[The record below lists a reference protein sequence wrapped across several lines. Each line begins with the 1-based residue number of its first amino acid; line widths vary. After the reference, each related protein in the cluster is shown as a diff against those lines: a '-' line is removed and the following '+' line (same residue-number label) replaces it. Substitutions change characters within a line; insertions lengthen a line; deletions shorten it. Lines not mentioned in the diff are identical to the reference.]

1 MNNKKIIA
9 LLSLSLIM
17 LIFVFCLYSNKC
29 KSKVYVETKSE
40 TKNKS
45 NISMLLE
52 TKRDFGEYLVSN
64 SDKWPNPYHIKYK
77 ANGWPTFVIF
87 SLLIIRSIE
96 NPYIIGMWR
105 KNEKKIHNN
114 KYYYNNH
121 GYIYLFT

>member
-77 ANGWPTFVIF
+77 ANG
-87 SLLIIRSIE
+87 
-96 NPYIIGMWR
+96 
-105 KNEKKIHNN
+105 
-114 KYYYNNH
+114 
-121 GYIYLFT
+121 